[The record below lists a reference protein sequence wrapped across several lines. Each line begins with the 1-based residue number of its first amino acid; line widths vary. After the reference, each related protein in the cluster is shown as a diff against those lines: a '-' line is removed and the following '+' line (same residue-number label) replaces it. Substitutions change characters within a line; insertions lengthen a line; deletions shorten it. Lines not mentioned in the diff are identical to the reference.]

1 MAQLGDS
8 SEEAFKDMNSSKEP
22 MPYHVWKALFN
33 LGKKCIAEKKKN
45 RPTSKEVD
53 FTLLSVF
60 DFGYIRYVHTG
71 NASKCTYILIVL
83 LSTYNQRQKTWL
95 WWCSGLQR
103 RVVIQLVVFIVIITV
118 LCYN

>member
-1 MAQLGDS
+1 MQWQYVAQLGDS

-60 DFGYIRYVHTG
+60 DFAKSNTHGYIRYVHTC
-71 NASKCTYILIVL
+71 K
-83 LSTYNQRQKTWL
+83 
-95 WWCSGLQR
+95 
-103 RVVIQLVVFIVIITV
+103 
-118 LCYN
+118 